1 MMPAWLSALALAAA
15 MLATFALGWRLGRR
29 WPRMGK
35 APMSQLDR
43 ATVAILGLL
52 LAFTFSLA
60 MAQHQQ
66 RRQRAVDDANAI
78 GNFYTCASLLDEPV
92 RGQLQHLIH
101 RYLERRVLLGHAHG
115 KEAALVRE
123 LPVFSRMHAE
133 MQALVR
139 EAVIQKSPVTIPL
152 VNNLNEVTSSHAARL
167 AAVHHRVPWSI
178 LLLLGVAAIAS
189 MLIVGTEQGAAGER
203 SLAPTLIFILL
214 VSLVSLVTLDL
225 NQPGTGAITVSQ
237 EPLERLL
244 MTMSDKR

>member
-1 MMPAWLSALALAAA
+1 MMLPAWLSALVLAAL
-15 MLATFALGWRLGRR
+15 MLASFVLGWRLGRR
-29 WPRMGK
+29 WPGMGK

-60 MAQHQQ
+60 LAEHQQ
-66 RRQRAVDDANAI
+66 RRQRAIDDANAI
-78 GNFYTCASLLDEPV
+78 GNFYTCASMLDEPL
-92 RGQLQHLIH
+92 RGQLQHLVR

-115 KEAALVRE
+115 KKAALNRA
-123 LPVFSRMHAE
+123 LPVFSQMHAE
-133 MQALVR
+133 MQRLVR
-139 EAVIQKSPVTIPL
+139 EAVMQKSPVTIPL

-178 LLLLGVAAIAS
+178 LLLLGVAAIVS
-189 MLIVGTEQGAAGER
+189 MLIVGIEQGAVGER
-203 SLAPTLIFILL
+203 SLAPVTVFIVL
-214 VSLVSLVTLDL
+214 VSLVVWVTLDL

-244 MTMSDKR
+244 MTMAR